1 MDDELIQLHYHLADG
16 AHAMDAHVRNRCEA
30 EALAAFQQVADLLG
44 VQITIETIAFQEGGL
59 RELWKLI
66 AKPEHVTPVVLT
78 GLVQL
83 FINVWNSPSKELEA
97 VNIAVARAT
106 LEEKNLTIQKL
117 RAEIKKLAA
126 DAAASAPSAAASAP
140 LVMPT
145 ATLRATTTFNTPTP
159 PSLPLPSPPSGLPPV
174 SRPPSVPATP
184 RILGK
189 MGNVLSLGTF
199 VMQTDVKFA
208 TRRSN
213 FYKALL
219 PYSKVTAVALGAVK
233 GVTPVQEHIVYREE
247 FRTFVMTSDK
257 QPTEVVEDALI
268 EIVAP
273 VISGGNLHWKGIY
286 NGETISFAMRDKAFK
301 DMVKR
306 RQISFQ
312 SGDAIKC
319 MLNVE
324 RKVDMLGDIIVTGYS
339 VVVVITHID
348 GTTTTE
354 MPHATKRKE
363 PRPKDQTT
371 LPLWPL
377 VGESDLKTT

>member
-1 MDDELIQLHYHLADG
+1 MDDELFQLHYYLADG

-44 VQITIETIAFQEGGL
+44 VEITIETMAFQEGGL

-66 AKPEHVTPVVLT
+66 AKPEHVTPVVLM

-97 VNIAVARAT
+97 VNIAVAKAT

-117 RAEIKKLAA
+117 RAEVKKLAA
-126 DAAASAPSAAASAP
+126 DAAAPAPSPASTAP
-140 LVMPT
+140 AVAPPT
-145 ATLRATTTFNTPTP
+145 SPATTTFTPTP
-159 PSLPLPSPPSGLPPV
+159 PSPMLPSPPRGLPSV

-184 RILGK
+184 RNMGEI
-189 MGNVLSLGTF
+189 GNVLSLGAS

-213 FYKALL
+213 FYKTLL
-219 PYSKVTAVALGAVK
+219 PYNKVTAVALCEVID
-233 GVTPVQEHIVYREE
+233 VTPVKEHVVYREQ

-273 VISGGNLHWKGIY
+273 VITGGNLHWKGIY
-286 NGETISFAMRDKAFK
+286 NGEPISFAMRDKAFK

-306 RQISFQ
+306 RQVSFQ
-312 SGDAIKC
+312 AGNSIKC
-319 MLNVE
+319 MLNIE
-324 RKVDMLGDIIVTGYS
+324 R
-339 VVVVITHID
+339 
-348 GTTTTE
+348 
-354 MPHATKRKE
+354 
-363 PRPKDQTT
+363 
-371 LPLWPL
+371 
-377 VGESDLKTT
+377 